1 MVSNT
6 LSQTFSLEADNFYVL
21 MYNTLRERI
30 VLGDLSPGEV
40 LSENNLAKEF
50 KVSRTPIRRVL
61 QHLEYDGFVS
71 TKHGIG
77 TIVNPID
84 IIEIKELYDLRMK
97 LSELF
102 GVLPPIP
109 RVSESDI
116 RRFESFLE
124 RTLQLRSGSD
134 FRELAHLNIEMHEVQ
149 LNQIGNRA
157 LRQIFDQL
165 YYRSIRL
172 WMRVL
177 GEMNWEEE
185 VRSLQREIE
194 QTLEAMRN
202 QDIYTIGLI
211 RRNSIS
217 LSLGRI
223 KVYLGGSSEAEIAS
237 SSPLKQI

>member
-1 MVSNT
+1 MVTRTITGTASN
-6 LSQTFSLEADNFYVL
+6 EAENFYQDL
-21 MYNTLRERI
+21 YKALRERI
-30 VLGDLSPGEV
+30 VLGELGPGTV

-50 KVSRTPIRRVL
+50 QVSRTPIRRVL
-61 QHLEYDGFVS
+61 QHLEHNGFVS

-102 GVLPPIP
+102 GVLPPIA

-116 RRFESFLE
+116 QRFEAFQE
-124 RTLQLRSGSD
+124 RCDQLRD
-134 FRELAHLNIEMHEVQ
+134 HPDQLTLARLNIEMHEAQ

-172 WMRVL
+172 WMQLL
-177 GEMNWEEE
+177 GEMKWDDEI
-185 VRSLQREIE
+185 RSLHREIE

-223 KVYLGGSSEAEIAS
+223 KLFLGGSSESDSIR
-237 SSPLKQI
+237 